1 MLTVLSTVRLGGFAE
16 AWARQR
22 VYSLSTEA
30 DRC

>member
-1 MLTVLSTVRLGGFAE
+1 MLRLLSAMPRGGFAE
-16 AWARQR
+16 VWARQR